1 MMPSPGRAADS
12 SYTNS
17 VNKLVE
23 QTGTPHPAS
32 GHPLPIGWGE
42 GGGEG
47 LPGFYQT
54 SSALGITLQ
63 RGRGGGEMPPWVTEG
78 SFFRLHA

>member
-1 MMPSPGRAADS
+1 M
-12 SYTNS
+12 
-17 VNKLVE
+17 KLSIETSDALKLGVCWFL
-23 QTGTPHPAS
+23 PR
-32 GHPLPIGWGE
+32 PIGWGE
-42 GGGEG
+42 GRGEG